1 MASFYPYAKF
11 VVGIRGGCNFGY
23 FNSLSEAMACG
34 GPRTAG
40 FESAKI
46 LGRFPTHMQPFGQT
60 SAANAGAL
68 APRVD
73 QRGHSGV
80 FYARHKFKKP
90 ITTRNKHVDSCR

>member
-60 SAANAGAL
+60 SAANSGAL
-68 APRVD
+68 AHPELI
-73 QRGHSGV
+73 SGV
-80 FYARHKFKKP
+80 IAGSS
-90 ITTRNKHVDSCR
+90 TQDTNSRNQ